1 MQKIFHYRKFIGLA
15 VVIFMIFL
23 SVSTPPSQAVM
34 IATEYALDQ
43 ESAMLSERRQV
54 KAFLERADVIA
65 QLQAYGIS
73 YEEAL
78 SRIDSLSDREIA
90 TLAGRMDQATAMA
103 GGYEMGSGSLWII
116 GLLMYTIV
124 FLIVFYFSR
133 AKMKEDLAKSSTV
146 ETEEK
151 TESQTNEEEEKS
163 E

>member
-1 MQKIFHYRKFIGLA
+1 MQKIYPYSKIIGLT
-15 VVIFMIFL
+15 VLTFMFFL
-23 SVSTPPSQAVM
+23 NFPPPPAHAVM

-43 ESAMLSERRQV
+43 DSAMLSERRQV
-54 KAFLERADVIA
+54 KAFLKRADVIA

-73 YEEAL
+73 YGEAL

-116 GLLMYTIV
+116 GLLMYTII

-151 TESQTNEEEEKS
+151 TESQTNEEEEKP